1 MKKEL
6 KEVFTNWKI
15 LLMLFFIVFSL
26 FSIGFKT
33 DTNGVYVMN
42 SYEPATEIQPG
53 DIVVRINNFEIN
65 NLADYENAL
74 ANITPGEYPVIT
86 VKRSILFAYKTVDI
100 YPFEAQEK
108 RNKTYLGLTVSEI
121 PVSNLK
127 FGLEID
133 GGTRL
138 LLKPTAPLD
147 QTNFTNVLEILRQ
160 RLNIYGLKES
170 PVTSLS
176 DLSGNQYIQIEL
188 AGATR
193 EEAMGLLENEGVFEA
208 MIGNKTAFTGEQITS
223 VCLSGVQC
231 TQSVEAVLIGDAA
244 SWKFMFQIDI
254 TAEAAENFNNIVKDL
269 AVEDCYEEDCYLNE
283 TIDFYIDG
291 ELLSGGS
298 LRISSDLQKE
308 ASQSAL
314 ITGLRSTKK
323 DAMNEM
329 KRIQALLQSRKL
341 PVELEVIKIETISP
355 VLGKEFAYN
364 IFLVFVLAILFVD
377 VVIFIRYKSFTIAIP
392 IVIVTLSEIFITL
405 GVAASIGWTLDLAS
419 IAGMIASVGV
429 GVDDQIIITDEV
441 RSGEKS
447 ETESGG
453 NISKKIK
460 KAFSIILTVFAV
472 TFAGMLPLIF
482 AGAGLL
488 RGFAITTVIGVT
500 IGVLITRPAYGE
512 LIKIFWKK
520 G

>member
-6 KEVFTNWKI
+6 REVFTNWKI
-15 LLMLFFIVFSL
+15 LLMIAFVIFAVFSV
-26 FSIGFKT
+26 GFKT
-33 DTNGVYVMN
+33 EREGVYVLN
-42 SYEPATEIQPG
+42 SYEPATEILPG
-53 DIVVRINNFEIN
+53 DLIVNINGMEIKTI
-65 NLADYENAL
+65 ADYEDAVSK
-74 ANITPGEYPVIT
+74 IIPGEYPSIT
-86 VKRSILFAYKTVDI
+86 VKRNVLLMSKEIVI
-100 YPFEAQEK
+100 YPFAAQEK
-108 RNKTYLGLTVSEI
+108 RNKTYLGVTVSGVPI
-121 PVSNLK
+121 SNLK

-138 LLKPTAPLD
+138 LIKPTVMLD
-147 QTNFTNVLEILRQ
+147 ANNFTNVIEILRQ

-176 DLSGNQYIQIEL
+176 DLSGNQYIQVEL

-193 EEAMGLLENEGVFEA
+193 EEAMGLLQNEGVFEA
-208 MIGNKTAFTGEQITS
+208 KIGNKTAFTGEQITS

-231 TQSVEAVLIGDAA
+231 TQTVEPILIGNTA
-244 SWKFMFQIDI
+244 SWKFAFQIDI
-254 TAEAAENFNNIVKDL
+254 SLEAAQKFNDIVKEL
-269 AVEDCYEEDCYLNE
+269 AVKDCYEKDCYLNE
-283 TIDFYIDG
+283 TIDFFIDE

-298 LRISSDLQKE
+298 LRISAELQKSVE
-308 ASQSAL
+308 QSAV
-314 ITGLRSTKK
+314 ITGTRETKK
-323 DAMNEM
+323 EAMNEM

-341 PVELEVIKIETISP
+341 PVELEIVKIETISP
-355 VLGKEFAYN
+355 VLGKEFALN
-364 IFLVFVLAILFVD
+364 IFMVFVLAILFVD
-377 VVIFIRYKSFTIAIP
+377 VVIFIRYKSFSIAVP

-419 IAGMIASVGV
+419 IAGIIASVGV

-441 RSGEKS
+441 RAGKEEN
-447 ETESGG
+447 ETGG

-460 KAFSIILTVFAV
+460 KAFAIILTVFSV
-472 TFAGMLPLIF
+472 TFAGMLPLLF

-488 RGFAITTVIGVT
+488 RGFAITTLIGVT
-500 IGVLITRPAYGE
+500 VGVLITRPAYGE